1 MSEPDEDFAAMF
13 AASTQAKQ
21 FERGQT
27 VEGTIV
33 AIGPKVAFV
42 SVGGKGEA
50 EIDVSEL
57 KDADGDIE
65 VQVGDRIQA
74 RVVSTSGGLVLSR
87 KGVRSATTQRE
98 LEDAFESGLAV
109 EGRVERVVKGGYEVR
124 IARERAFCPLSQ
136 IDNIRTADPAVH
148 EGKVYAFRII
158 EFKNGG
164 KDLVVSRRAALDDE
178 QQASA
183 EAVRA
188 SIVPGAVLTGRVASV
203 LDFGAFVDLGGG
215 IQGLLHVSE
224 MSWSRVTTAGA
235 IASPG
240 DEITVKVL
248 RVDEA
253 TGKIS
258 LGLKQLLNDPWA
270 TVGATYA
277 VGQVRTGRVTR
288 VAEFGAFIELEPG
301 IEGLAHVS
309 TFPPTGRTGGWAKTV
324 PVGTTGAFEILTVDL
339 AQKRIGVAMVEEG
352 TARAAGAVSLHDA
365 LAPGAIVTGK
375 VERHEKFGVFVF
387 LAPGRTGLMPFA
399 ETGLD
404 RDADLLKAFP
414 VGSEV
419 EVAVIEVDPAGRR
432 IRVSKKAVA
441 EQREKAELREY
452 EERQRQ
458 DAGPSASLGSLADK
472 LRGALGGR

>member
-1 MSEPDEDFAAMF
+1 MF

-21 FERGQT
+21 FERGQA

-57 KDADGDIE
+57 KDRDGDIE
-65 VQVGDRIQA
+65 VNVGDRIQA

-136 IDNIRTADPAVH
+136 IDTVRTADPAVH
-148 EGKVYAFRII
+148 EGKVYAFRVI

-178 QQASA
+178 QRASA

-188 SIVPGAVLTGRVASV
+188 SILPGAVLTGRVASV

-224 MSWSRVTTAGA
+224 MSWSRVTTAGSVV
-235 IASPG
+235 SPG
-240 DEITVKVL
+240 DQITVKVL
-248 RVDEA
+248 RVDDA
-253 TGKIS
+253 SGKIS
-258 LGLKQLLNDPWA
+258 LGLKQLEGDPWTSVA
-270 TVGATYA
+270 TTYA

-288 VAEFGAFIELEPG
+288 VAEFGAFVELDPG
-301 IEGLAHVS
+301 VEGLAHAS
-309 TFPPTGRTGGWAKTV
+309 TFPPTGRAGGWAKAV
-324 PVGTTGAFEILTVDL
+324 PVGATGAFEILTIDL
-339 AQKRIGVAMVEEG
+339 TQKRIGVALVEEG
-352 TARAAGAVSLHDA
+352 TARAAGATSTQGAIV
-365 LAPGAIVTGK
+365 PGAIVTGK

-399 ETGLD
+399 ETGVD
-404 RDADLLKAFP
+404 RDQDVLKAFP
-414 VGSEV
+414 S
-419 EVAVIEVDPAGRR
+419 AAMWRSWCSRSIPPAAAFASAGRLWQSSG
-432 IRVSKKAVA
+432 SKPSCASMPSGNGRRRRRRSRSDRWPTSCAARWASAERHPHVA
-441 EQREKAELREY
+441 EI
-452 EERQRQ
+452 
-458 DAGPSASLGSLADK
+458 G
-472 LRGALGGR
+472 